1 MSSMYGMGMG
11 GNGMALPSPHQ
22 TTSLSSSYLSNKYDL
37 TSHKYDLAA
46 HKYDLSS
53 HSSNKYDLTSKYDLS
68 NPPLAAPPPM
78 PTSMVAGAT
87 AWSTPRTTPRPTNAK
102 LPSVPW
108 EASFLVQHEE
118 WKRNSHRK
126 HCVEFSEINC
136 KAKPNHEMFTSKKVQ
151 NWIIESAL

>member
-53 HSSNKYDLTSKYDLS
+53 PSSNKYDLTSKYDLS

-87 AWSTPRTTPRPTNAK
+87 A
-102 LPSVPW
+102 
-108 EASFLVQHEE
+108 
-118 WKRNSHRK
+118 
-126 HCVEFSEINC
+126 
-136 KAKPNHEMFTSKKVQ
+136 
-151 NWIIESAL
+151 